1 MYEMEW
7 IGLEWEIYD
16 TLWEL
21 FTYLPTL
28 VEGYLFSWNGWMDG
42 WMDLIE
48 QETNNR
54 RNDFLKD

>member
-7 IGLEWEIYD
+7 NGMDWEIYD

-21 FTYLPTL
+21 SPIYL
-28 VEGYLFSWNGWMDG
+28 VKGYLLGWMDG
-42 WMDLIE
+42 WMDLME
-48 QETNNR
+48 QEINNR